1 MEAFGDEARLKA
13 QCACTVQVCSSCE
26 RFEDR
31 SFFSPSAGP
40 RGPRSDRA
48 FARDRTRAGAPCNSR
63 RRDNCLNGEKSGS
76 EPRPPRGA
84 AAGGPAGPG
93 ARRVRESGRRHPAC
107 RPMHRGRIGHQ
118 RSGHAVARWQTN
130 GIHVAFIAIKLYT
143 HRSITVAARSGHG
156 SGPPPNPDCLQLH
169 YPRPIG
175 SRVYGLAH
183 STLYPI
189 QPDARSTL
197 AATSRGRLCCGT

>member
-31 SFFSPSAGP
+31 SFFSPSAGATARGAV
-40 RGPRSDRA
+40 RGPTGRR
-48 FARDRTRAGAPCNSR
+48 APCNSR

-76 EPRPPRGA
+76 EPRPSRGA

-93 ARRVRESGRRHPAC
+93 ARRVRESGRRHGHPAC
-107 RPMHRGRIGHQ
+107 TMHRGRM
-118 RSGHAVARWQTN
+118 RAMRACRCPLAN
-130 GIHVAFIAIKLYT
+130 ERGIHVAFIAIKLYT

-156 SGPPPNPDCLQLH
+156 SGPPPNPECLQLH

-189 QPDARSTL
+189 HPDARSTL

>member
-48 FARDRTRAGAPCNSR
+48 DRTRAPCNSR

-76 EPRPPRGA
+76 EPRPSRGA

-107 RPMHRGRIGHQ
+107 RCTAGAC
-118 RSGHAVARWQTN
+118 GHAVRPLANER

-156 SGPPPNPDCLQLH
+156 SGPPPNPECLQLH

-189 QPDARSTL
+189 QPDARATL